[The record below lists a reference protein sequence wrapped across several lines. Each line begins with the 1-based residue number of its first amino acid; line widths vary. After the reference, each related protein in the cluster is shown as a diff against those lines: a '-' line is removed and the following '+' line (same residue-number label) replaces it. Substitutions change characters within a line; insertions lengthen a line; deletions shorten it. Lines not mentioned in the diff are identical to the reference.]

1 MIITRWH
8 SGWSSGQMSNEG
20 TSAAGMPPPHFG
32 APPAP
37 DQLGLRQRGMPPW
50 IPRVILFAIVA
61 VSVFLLGK
69 WAFERLQTLIVTL
82 LVSLFLALAIEPA
95 VNLLA
100 RRGLRRGLA
109 TLIVF
114 FILFVLV
121 GGLLF
126 ALGSLFFNEVNSIAK
141 DLPDYID
148 GVIRWVNNTFGTDLS
163 SEDFR
168 SGISVDSATLGRYG
182 TQLATNVLGLGASV
196 FGFIF
201 RLFTIL
207 LFTYYLSAE
216 GPQFRRH
223 VVSLFPPAR
232 QGEVLRAWEIAI
244 EKTGGY
250 IYSRA
255 LMAVVSFVAHYIL
268 LLALDI
274 PNALAL
280 AIWVG
285 VVSQFIPTV
294 GTYMAGL
301 VPIVVALAE
310 QPIDAL
316 WIFIFILCYQ
326 QFENYILQP
335 KITSRTVRIHPA
347 LAFGAVVAGAS
358 LLGAIGVFIAIPIAA
373 SAQAFLST
381 YIRRYE
387 VADPSLTDVR
397 PEPGAGAAP

>member
-1 MIITRWH
+1 
-8 SGWSSGQMSNEG
+8 MSNEG
-20 TSAAGMPPPHFG
+20 NGGAATPPSQFG
-32 APPAP
+32 APPVGEQAN
-37 DQLGLRQRGMPPW
+37 LRHRGMPPW
-50 IPRVILFAIVA
+50 IPRVILFAIIA
-61 VSVFLLGK
+61 VSAFLLGK
-69 WAFERLQTLIVTL
+69 WAFERLQGLIVTL

-109 TLIVF
+109 TMIVF
-114 FILFVLV
+114 LILFIVV
-121 GGLLF
+121 GGFFF
-126 ALGSLFFNEVNSIAK
+126 ALGSLFFNEVNTIAK
-141 DLPDYID
+141 DLPDYVD
-148 GVIRWVNNTFGTDLS
+148 GVITWVNNTFGTDLS
-163 SEDFR
+163 TEDFQ

-182 TQLATNVLGLGASV
+182 TQVATNVLGLGASV

-207 LFTYYLSAE
+207 LFTYYLSAQ

-255 LMAVVSFVAHYIL
+255 LMALISFVAHYIL
-268 LLALDI
+268 LMALDI

-294 GTYMAGL
+294 GTYLAGA
-301 VPIVVALAE
+301 VPIIVALAE

-326 QFENYILQP
+326 QFENYLLQP

-347 LAFGAVVAGAS
+347 LAFGAVIAGAS
-358 LLGAIGVFIAIPIAA
+358 LLGALGAFIAIPIAA
-373 SAQAFLST
+373 SASAFLST
-381 YIRRYE
+381 YVRRYE
-387 VADPSLTDVR
+387 VADPSLASIGT
-397 PEPGAGAAP
+397 EPKPDTSQ

>member
-1 MIITRWH
+1 MT
-8 SGWSSGQMSNEG
+8 SGEG
-20 TSAAGMPPPHFG
+20 TNAAGVPPHFG
-32 APPAP
+32 ALPAP
-37 DQLGLRQRGMPPW
+37 KETMQRQRGMPPW
-50 IPRVILFAIVA
+50 IPRLIVFVIVGVA
-61 VSVFLLGK
+61 AFLLGK
-69 WAFERLQTLIVTL
+69 WAFERLQSLVVSL
-82 LVSLFLALAIEPA
+82 LFSLFLALAIEPA
-95 VNLLA
+95 VNMLA

-114 FILFVLV
+114 FVLFVLF
-121 GGLLF
+121 GGFFF
-126 ALGSLFFNEVNSIAK
+126 ALGSLFFSEVNTIAK

-148 GVIRWVNNTFGTDLS
+148 GVIRWVNNTFGTNLS
-163 SEDFR
+163 SEDLR
-168 SGISVDSATLGRYG
+168 SGINVDSATLGRYG
-182 TQLATNVLGLGASV
+182 SQIATNVLGLGASV
-196 FGFIF
+196 IGFIF

-244 EKTGGY
+244 DKTGGY

-255 LMAVVSFVAHYIL
+255 LMALVSFVAHYIL
-268 LLALDI
+268 LFALDI

-294 GTYMAGL
+294 GTYLAGL

-316 WIFIFILCYQ
+316 WIFIFMLCYQ

-335 KITSRTVRIHPA
+335 KITSRTVQIHPA
-347 LAFGAVVAGAS
+347 LAFGAVVAGAL
-358 LLGAIGVFIAIPIAA
+358 LLGPIGAFIAIPIAA
-373 SAQAFLST
+373 SLQAFLST
-381 YIRRYE
+381 YVRRYE
-387 VADPSLTDVR
+387 VTDPSLAAVGQNPTGED
-397 PEPGAGAAP
+397 PEAESGSST

>member
-1 MIITRWH
+1 MT
-8 SGWSSGQMSNEG
+8 SGEG
-20 TSAAGMPPPHFG
+20 TNAAGVPPHFG
-32 APPAP
+32 ALPAP
-37 DQLGLRQRGMPPW
+37 KETMQRQRGMPPW
-50 IPRVILFAIVA
+50 IPRLIVFVIVGVA
-61 VSVFLLGK
+61 AFLLGK
-69 WAFERLQTLIVTL
+69 WAFERLQSLVVSL
-82 LVSLFLALAIEPA
+82 LFSLFLALAIEPA
-95 VNLLA
+95 VNMLA

-114 FILFVLV
+114 FVLFVLF
-121 GGLLF
+121 GGFFF
-126 ALGSLFFNEVNSIAK
+126 ALGSLFFSEVNTIAK

-148 GVIRWVNNTFGTDLS
+148 GVIRWVNNTFGTNLS
-163 SEDFR
+163 SEDLR
-168 SGISVDSATLGRYG
+168 SGINVDSATLGRYG
-182 TQLATNVLGLGASV
+182 SQIATNVLGLGASV
-196 FGFIF
+196 IGFIF

-244 EKTGGY
+244 DKTGGY

-255 LMAVVSFVAHYIL
+255 LMALVSFVAHYIL
-268 LLALDI
+268 LFALDI

-294 GTYMAGL
+294 GTYLAGL

-316 WIFIFILCYQ
+316 WIFIFMLCYQ

-335 KITSRTVRIHPA
+335 KITSRTVQIHPA
-347 LAFGAVVAGAS
+347 LAFGAVVAGAL
-358 LLGAIGVFIAIPIAA
+358 LLGPIGAFIAIPIAA
-373 SAQAFLST
+373 SLQAFLST
-381 YIRRYE
+381 YVRRYE
-387 VADPSLTDVR
+387 VTDPSL
-397 PEPGAGAAP
+397 AAVGQNPTGEDPKAESGSST